1 MARLALLL
9 LILMSGFAEAED
21 RAALAARICE
31 AAENQ
36 SKVNGID
43 PSFFVRLL
51 WRESLFDPNVVSD
64 KGAQGIAQFMPG
76 TAAMR
81 GLSNPFDPM
90 AAVAA
95 SATYLAEL
103 KKTFGN
109 LGLAA
114 AAYNSGEARTQ
125 DWLSAKGSIPA
136 ETRDYVNF
144 ITGHGIED
152 WKSPSADLS
161 IPSIGAKP
169 LFTDN
174 CVALAMQKTALDG
187 AHIDSAPRSPWG
199 AVIAV
204 NFSEQR
210 AVAQFRRLRLRFPNE
225 LAGREPMISR
235 KRNLSR
241 GRTMMTWVMLG
252 EQTVQAAQQT
262 CSKLNVADAPCIVRK
277 N

>member
-1 MARLALLL
+1 MVRFALLF
-9 LILMSGFAEAED
+9 LILMTGWAAAED
-21 RAALAARICE
+21 RAALAARICA

-36 SKVNGID
+36 SKANGVD
-43 PSFFVRLL
+43 PSFFARLL

-95 SATYLAEL
+95 SAVYLAEL

-114 AAYNSGEARTQ
+114 AAYNAGEARVQ
-125 DWLSAKGSIPA
+125 DWLSAKGGIPP
-136 ETRDYVNF
+136 ETRDYVSF
-144 ITGHGIED
+144 ITGHRVED
-152 WKSPSADLS
+152 WKSPSADFS
-161 IPSIGAKP
+161 IPSIGTKP

-174 CVALAMQKTALDG
+174 CVALALQKIALD
-187 AHIDSAPRSPWG
+187 AVHIESAPRSPWG

-210 AVAQFRRLRLRFPNE
+210 AVAQFKRLRLRFPNE
-225 LAGREPMISR
+225 LAGREPMITR

-252 EQTVQAAQQT
+252 EQTAQAAQQT
-262 CSKLNVADAPCIVRK
+262 CSKLIAAAAACIVRK